1 MDLGQQNR
9 ETLTMTTQNADQV
22 VSFTEMQHG
31 TAEDYVL
38 LDRLEQEEVV
48 GLADNLIDTLSGL
61 EESLDGYKVTRLQH
75 SLQTATR
82 ARRAGADI
90 DWVVAA
96 LLHDVGDQLA
106 PFNHGEYAASVLRP
120 YVREEVTWVVTQHG
134 VFQSYYYAHY
144 LGRDRNGRDAFVDH
158 RWYQLCVDFCA
169 QWDQNS
175 FDPDGPIDT
184 LESFVD
190 EVREVFARTPW
201 DPAVI
206 AAGPGILV
214 S

>member
-1 MDLGQQNR
+1 
-9 ETLTMTTQNADQV
+9 MTTENADQV

-48 GLADNLIDTLSGL
+48 GLADNLISTLSGL

-96 LLHDVGDQLA
+96 LLHDLGDQLA
-106 PFNHGEYAASVLRP
+106 PFNHAEYAASVLRP
-120 YVREEVTWVVTQHG
+120 YVREEVTWVVAQHG
-134 VFQSYYYAHY
+134 VFQSYYYAHH
-144 LGRDRNGRDAFVDH
+144 LGRDRNGRDEFVEH
-158 RWYQLCVDFCA
+158 PWYQLCVDFCA

-175 FDPDGPIDT
+175 FDPDGPIDP

-201 DPAVI
+201 DPLVI
-206 AAGPGILV
+206 AAGSGMLV
-214 S
+214 A